1 MFVPLNYQPR
11 PEALDQSDMIVTKTR
26 APLLFCS
33 VPLYAKRNIVIWLY
47 YPQKIEW
54 RMEEMK
60 HNQLSS
66 R

>member
-11 PEALDQSDMIVTKTR
+11 PEALDQLDMIVTKTR

-33 VPLYAKRNIVIWLY
+33 VPLYAKRNIVIRLY